1 MVQTS
6 GQEFRNGVCC
16 VYNRRY
22 EWHVVLYCV
31 TIAAASVVCF
41 GGAPIFWSYSVDSVG
56 GVVELMLRL

>member
-31 TIAAASVVCF
+31 TIAAARVVCLE
-41 GGAPIFWSYSVDSVG
+41 GLLSSGAI
-56 GVVELMLRL
+56 L